1 MVGLFGESGASA
13 DELIKNS
20 ENIRLALYNNFVHNA
35 ELQLHSTKSRSPTF
49 VCKMVCTVCVCFL
62 AKEL

>member
-49 VCKMVCTVCVCFL
+49 VC
-62 AKEL
+62 